1 MVGVRAKD
9 HDDKRQLI
17 LDRAAELFARQGYH
31 KTSIS
36 EIAKACNVTSKAWIY
51 HYFPNK
57 DAMLVTLLSEV
68 VEALTKRAHAAI
80 AQAATP
86 QARLRAFLLTC
97 LQVYDEY
104 RLNYP
109 TLFTEMGSLP
119 EESQEQIRAAER
131 RCTLLLHGIVVEINP
146 EIASRRRQSMAL
158 TMLAF
163 GTVNWTYTWFQ
174 ASGPLTLEAVADM
187 ATQML
192 IGGIAS
198 VPGGAGLSPPA
209 HDRRASAK

>member
-68 VEALTKRAHAAI
+68 VEALTDRARVAI
-80 AQAATP
+80 AEATTP
-86 QARLRAFLLTC
+86 EAKLRAFLLTC
-97 LQVYDEY
+97 LQVYDKY
-104 RLNYP
+104 RVNYP
-109 TLFTEMGSLP
+109 TLFTEMGALP
-119 EESQEQIRAAER
+119 EESQKQIRTAER
-131 RCTLLLHGIVVEINP
+131 RCTLLLREIVTQINP
-146 EIASRRRQSMAL
+146 GIASRRAQSVAL

-174 ASGPLTLEAVADM
+174 ANGPLSLDAVADM

-192 IGGIAS
+192 IGGIGS
-198 VPGGAGLSPPA
+198 V
-209 HDRRASAK
+209 

>member
-31 KTSIS
+31 KTSIA
-36 EIAKACNVTSKAWIY
+36 EIAKACNVTSKAWVY

-57 DAMLVTLLSEV
+57 DAMLVTLLSGV
-68 VEALTKRAHAAI
+68 VEALTDRSRAAI
-80 AQAATP
+80 AEATTP
-86 QARLRAFLLTC
+86 EAKLRAFLLTC

-104 RLNYP
+104 RVNYP
-109 TLFTEMGSLP
+109 TLFTEMGALP
-119 EESQEQIRAAER
+119 EESQKQIRAAER
-131 RCTLLLHGIVVEINP
+131 RCTLILRDIVMQINP
-146 EIASRRRQSMAL
+146 GVASRRQQSMAL

-174 ASGPLTLEAVADM
+174 ANGPLSLDAVADM

-192 IGGIAS
+192 IGGIGS
-198 VPGGAGLSPPA
+198 V
-209 HDRRASAK
+209 

>member
-31 KTSIS
+31 KTSIA
-36 EIAKACNVTSKAWIY
+36 EIAKACNVTSKAWVY

-57 DAMLVTLLSEV
+57 DAMLVTLLSGV
-68 VEALTKRAHAAI
+68 VEALTDRARAAI
-80 AQAATP
+80 AEATTP
-86 QARLRAFLLTC
+86 EAKLRAFLLTC

-104 RLNYP
+104 RVNYP
-109 TLFTEMGSLP
+109 TLFTEMGALP
-119 EESQEQIRAAER
+119 EESQKQIRAAER
-131 RCTLLLHGIVVEINP
+131 RCTLILRDIVMQINP
-146 EIASRRRQSMAL
+146 GVASRRQQSMAL

-174 ASGPLTLEAVADM
+174 ANGPLSLDAVADM

-192 IGGIAS
+192 IGGIGS
-198 VPGGAGLSPPA
+198 V
-209 HDRRASAK
+209 

>member
-31 KTSIS
+31 KTSIA

-57 DAMLVTLLSEV
+57 DAMLVTLLSGV
-68 VEALTKRAHAAI
+68 VEALTERVRV
-80 AQAATP
+80 ATAEAP
-86 QARLRAFLLTC
+86 TPEAKLRAFLLTC
-97 LQVYDEY
+97 LQVYDQY
-104 RLNYP
+104 RVNYP

-119 EESQEQIRAAER
+119 EDSQKQIRAAER
-131 RCTLLLHGIVVEINP
+131 RCTLILRDIVMQINP
-146 EIASRRRQSMAL
+146 GIAGRRQQSMAL

-174 ASGPLTLEAVADM
+174 SSGPLGLEAVADM
-187 ATQML
+187 ATRML
-192 IGGIAS
+192 IDGIGS
-198 VPGGAGLSPPA
+198 V
-209 HDRRASAK
+209 